1 MAHAWKRRLSSL
13 QLHVRLE
20 LFQRLIKIVVD
31 HYRIKFVLGIELLT
45 GSGKSTLNRILRVG
59 PPTSNPP
66 L

>member
-1 MAHAWKRRLSSL
+1 M
-13 QLHVRLE
+13 RLE
-20 LFQRLIKIVVD
+20 LLQSLIKVVVD
-31 HYRIKFVLGIELLT
+31 HHRIKFVLGIELLT